1 MLAVFGD
8 EKNDVEMFRLT
19 DEVYTVENA
28 VPELTQIAAG
38 IIRANT
44 KDDVARWLA
53 ENANVL

>member
-1 MLAVFGD
+1 MVCGD
-8 EKNDVEMFRLT
+8 EKNDVDMFRLT

-38 IIRANT
+38 IIRANA
-44 KDDVARWLA
+44 KDDVAHWLA